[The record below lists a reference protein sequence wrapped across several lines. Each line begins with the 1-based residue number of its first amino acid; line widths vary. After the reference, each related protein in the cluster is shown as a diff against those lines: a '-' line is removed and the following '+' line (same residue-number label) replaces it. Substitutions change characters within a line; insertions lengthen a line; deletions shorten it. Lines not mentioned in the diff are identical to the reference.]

1 MINRT
6 VFAISVGVSTRQ
18 PDFLKF
24 LFEMN
29 EEFCVLPTYIV
40 IPAMDSATKAI
51 LAGDFKGFKV
61 DPTLVRKGF

>member
-1 MINRT
+1 
-6 VFAISVGVSTRQ
+6 
-18 PDFLKF
+18 
-24 LFEMN
+24 MN

-40 IPAMDSATKAI
+40 IPAMDSVTKAI